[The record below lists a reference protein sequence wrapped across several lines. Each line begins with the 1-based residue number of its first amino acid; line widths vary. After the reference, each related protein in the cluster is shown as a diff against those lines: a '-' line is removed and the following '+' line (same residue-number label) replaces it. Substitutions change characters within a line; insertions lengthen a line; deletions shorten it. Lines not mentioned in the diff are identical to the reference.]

1 MVDTGTDAAAGM
13 FVVGLAFVLVAAV
26 TWSPLWLWIGG
37 PLVVGS
43 AVATAGRRRTD
54 PDGEAPLGP
63 AHQDR
68 P

>member
-1 MVDTGTDAAAGM
+1 MVDPGTDVAAEM

-37 PLVVGS
+37 PLVVAS
-43 AVATAGRRRTD
+43 VVATALRRGD
-54 PDGEAPLGP
+54 PDVEAAPGP
-63 AHQDR
+63 VRQGR